1 MADVVLLATA
11 DWDHPLWTN
20 KQHVAVALA
29 AEGNRVL
36 YVESLGLRVAQP
48 TGRDLRRIL
57 KRLRRGLRLPRPVQS
72 GIWVWSPLVMPGGH
86 SGLGLLLNRISLG
99 WGLRVALLRLRFR
112 RPWLWTY
119 NPLTGMLLSLS
130 MFSRTVY
137 HAVDALQEQP
147 CMPRAT
153 IETAERRLCAEVDQ
167 VFVTSPALERQ
178 LTPWSRRIRFD
189 PNVADH
195 DHFARAMTMSINDL
209 PADLAV
215 IPSPRIGFMGA
226 VSSYKL
232 DFGLIAALARAHP
245 QWQFVF
251 IGPTGEGEPQ
261 TDTTLLIQQPNVHLL
276 GSRPYDH
283 LPYYC
288 AGFDCGWLPLRL
300 SPYTQAMFPMKFFE
314 YLAAGLPVVA
324 TAIDALGQ
332 FSEAALLCEPESA
345 AFSKA
350 LEQALSGAGPDIDV
364 RLTLAAEHTY
374 LSRTQRMLR
383 VLEGLS

>member
-1 MADVVLLATA
+1 
-11 DWDHPLWTN
+11 
-20 KQHVAVALA
+20 
-29 AEGNRVL
+29 
-36 YVESLGLRVAQP
+36 
-48 TGRDLRRIL
+48 
-57 KRLRRGLRLPRPVQS
+57 
-72 GIWVWSPLVMPGGH
+72 
-86 SGLGLLLNRISLG
+86 
-99 WGLRVALLRLRFR
+99 
-112 RPWLWTY
+112 
-119 NPLTGMLLSLS
+119 
-130 MFSRTVY
+130 
-137 HAVDALQEQP
+137 
-147 CMPRAT
+147 
-153 IETAERRLCAEVDQ
+153 

-189 PNVADH
+189 PNVADQ